1 MTDHDQTTFP
11 SAAAAPFL
19 SFIIPAYNEHDR
31 ICASLA
37 TAHAALSALSY
48 SFELVVVDDGS
59 SDDTL
64 QVVERFAVEHTDVT
78 VISIPHAGKAAAV
91 RAGMRRAR
99 GRLLLFSDADLA
111 TPLKYIDIF
120 VQMAQTG
127 ADVVIASREGEYA
140 ERIGEPH
147 YRHFMGRVFN
157 RAVQLLLLPG
167 IEDTQCGF
175 KLFTHNAATEI
186 LDRTLLY
193 TDEVQEVTGARV
205 TAFDV
210 EMLVIANRLDL
221 TIDIVPV
228 EWTYGSHSK
237 VNPLIDTFMN
247 ARDIARVKFNDLR
260 HRYVR

>member
-1 MTDHDQTTFP
+1 MTDHDQATTP
-11 SAAAAPFL
+11 ADASAPLL

-37 TAHAALSALSY
+37 TVHAALSALPYPS
-48 SFELVVVDDGS
+48 ELIIVDDGS

-64 QVVERFAVEHTDVT
+64 QVVESFAAEHARVT
-78 VISIPHAGKAAAV
+78 AVSIPHAGKAAAV
-91 RAGMRRAR
+91 RSGMRRAM
-99 GRLLLFSDADLA
+99 GQFLLFSDADLA
-111 TPLKYIDIF
+111 TPLSFIDVF
-120 VQMAQTG
+120 VRRARAG
-127 ADVVIASREGEYA
+127 ADVVIASREGEQA

-175 KLFTHNAATEI
+175 KLFTRDAATMI

-193 TDEVQEVTGARV
+193 TDEVQQVTGARV

-210 EMLVIANRLDL
+210 EMLVIARRLDM
-221 TIDIVPV
+221 TIDIVSV
-228 EWTYGSHSK
+228 EWTYGTHSK
-237 VNPLIDTFMN
+237 VNPLTDTIMN
-247 ARDIARVKFNDLR
+247 ARDIARVKLNDLR
-260 HRYVR
+260 HRYAR